1 MLNRAL
7 SIFKIQIL
15 YIFIIINVAQASF
28 SQCVDNPLPFREG
41 EVISYL
47 VYYNWGF
54 IWLNAGWVDFK
65 IKSETYKNQEVLHF
79 DSYGSSHKSYDWL
92 FKVRDRYQVYVDE
105 EKFQPLWYHR
115 QNYEGGWEVD
125 NKYFFDWDSN
135 RVFTF
140 TENSDKPL
148 TKDTL
153 SLEDCTLDV
162 LSLIYYFRTVDFS
175 GMEENDTIP
184 VVSIID
190 NEVFDLYIRFIGRE
204 EIKDRNGNKFKCV
217 KFKALLV
224 EGTIFKGGED
234 LTVWATDDENRV
246 PVLVEAK
253 ILIGSVKAYLESY
266 SGLKYPKNYSN

>member
-1 MLNRAL
+1 MLNKVRSIVKIRIL
-7 SIFKIQIL
+7 STIIL
-15 YIFIIINVAQASF
+15 LNVAQVSF
-28 SQCVDNPLPFREG
+28 SQCVEEPLPFQEG

-65 IKSETYKNQEVLHF
+65 IKTETYKNQEVFHF
-79 DSYGSSHKSYDWL
+79 DAYGSSHKSYDWL
-92 FKVRDRYQVYVDE
+92 YRVRDHYQVYIDKE
-105 EKFQPLWYHR
+105 NFRPLWYHR
-115 QNYEGGWEVD
+115 QNFEGGWEVD

-148 TKDTL
+148 TEDTL
-153 SLEDCTLDV
+153 SLGECTLDV
-162 LSLIYYFRTVDFS
+162 LSLIYYFRTVNFS
-175 GMEENDTIP
+175 GMKENDTIS

-190 NEVFDLYIRFIGRE
+190 NEVFDLYIRFIERE
-204 EIKDRNGNKFKCV
+204 EVKDRNGNKFNCI

-234 LTVWATDDENRV
+234 LTVWVTDDENKI
-246 PVLVEAK
+246 PILVEAK

-266 SGLKYPKNYSN
+266 TGLKYPENYAN